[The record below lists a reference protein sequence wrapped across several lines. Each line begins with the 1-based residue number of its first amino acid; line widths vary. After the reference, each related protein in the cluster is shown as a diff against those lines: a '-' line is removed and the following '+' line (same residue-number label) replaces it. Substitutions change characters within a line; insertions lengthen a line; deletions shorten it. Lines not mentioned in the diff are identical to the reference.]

1 MVSSLIVI
9 MCYAG
14 AVDGARHRSA
24 GEGVEK
30 AGKKLMGGCKKMSL
44 TIDKSKKAFIKKD
57 ITGNITMETPRH
69 SQPPFQA
76 KKRSPEVIYIYKSP
90 RNYSGV

>member
-1 MVSSLIVI
+1 MASSLIII

-14 AVDGARHRSA
+14 AVNGARHRSA

-30 AGKKLMGGCKKMSL
+30 VGKKFMGGCKKMSL
-44 TIDKSKKAFIKKD
+44 TIDKSKKAVNKKD
-57 ITGNITMETPRH
+57 STGNITMETPRL

-76 KKRSPEVIYIYKSP
+76 KKRSPEVIYIYITKLL
-90 RNYSGV
+90 